1 MTEAT
6 NDAPRDQQSPDSGV
20 SNSPDSQF
28 PEKIETQKLNL
39 AGRARNWLGQL
50 DHRLRKKE
58 HVTPEAVIPQGAES
72 NTSAEDTTASS
83 IFGDQLT
90 VDDVQAGPNSR
101 HDELPE
107 SWLAGIVAATSTH
120 AGILADTARINVVK
134 TLIAGIRSVSE
145 ERDRD
150 EILRWFIDAR
160 QVLANADLTKA
171 DAAKE
176 LYRSINTLRVGK
188 LVTNIA
194 ATGLRNYKASRLP
207 LALKIALPIT
217 AVGTAI
223 VGAQGAG
230 IAAFGGAI
238 GAPVALLL
246 FLGTAGATSIIEA
259 FIRDRSIRD
268 PLTKLMLTFVAF
280 ETSRR
285 AKKELLAAMR
295 ADAMTPMRTVV
306 PDDELELR
314 EFLFQMDPIA
324 FERHVMSFFE
334 ESGHPTGLTPR
345 SNDFGVDGYVFHPDG
360 IVVVQCKRYGA
371 DNAVGRPAIQQ
382 FKGVVEE
389 QKAFRGYV
397 VTTSRFTD
405 EAQESAAKSNRIV
418 LVDGALLA
426 KWHRDGFALS

>member
-1 MTEAT
+1 
-6 NDAPRDQQSPDSGV
+6 
-20 SNSPDSQF
+20 
-28 PEKIETQKLNL
+28 
-39 AGRARNWLGQL
+39 
-50 DHRLRKKE
+50 
-58 HVTPEAVIPQGAES
+58 
-72 NTSAEDTTASS
+72 
-83 IFGDQLT
+83 
-90 VDDVQAGPNSR
+90 
-101 HDELPE
+101 
-107 SWLAGIVAATSTH
+107 
-120 AGILADTARINVVK
+120 
-134 TLIAGIRSVSE
+134 
-145 ERDRD
+145 
-150 EILRWFIDAR
+150 
-160 QVLANADLTKA
+160 
-171 DAAKE
+171 
-176 LYRSINTLRVGK
+176 
-188 LVTNIA
+188 
-194 ATGLRNYKASRLP
+194 

-306 PDDELELR
+306 PDDELQLR

-334 ESGHPTGLTPR
+334 ASGHPTGLTPR

-418 LVDGALLA
+418 LVDGVLLA
-426 KWHRDGFALS
+426 KWHRDGFVLG